1 MNWKEGERNT
11 FFISGH
17 KGLVQAVHVIKTASP
32 KSLFNGQL
40 DNRLRLLVCGII
52 MLKALAEASFKVII
66 MLSHKPCWYGNSFE
80 ESSIPCPSCNK
91 LKQLRK
97 VPEREMG

>member
-1 MNWKEGERNT
+1 MALGVYTYASKLAQHLT
-11 FFISGH
+11 Y

-52 MLKALAEASFKVII
+52 ML
-66 MLSHKPCWYGNSFE
+66 
-80 ESSIPCPSCNK
+80 
-91 LKQLRK
+91 
-97 VPEREMG
+97 